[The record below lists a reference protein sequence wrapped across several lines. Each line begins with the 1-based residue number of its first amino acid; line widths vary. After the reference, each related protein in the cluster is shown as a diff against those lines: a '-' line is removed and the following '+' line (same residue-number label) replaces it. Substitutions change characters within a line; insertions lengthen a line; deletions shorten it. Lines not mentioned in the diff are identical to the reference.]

1 VTNAHF
7 DFVLLN
13 RLLEQ
18 ASREKDSKKLLD
30 LTNKIRHVLD
40 GTPEA
45 ENHLAQGG
53 EKKSA

>member
-53 EKKSA
+53 EEKSA